1 MKLHKIVLCAA
12 IALCAGSL
20 AVAGG
25 TKESASAQPA
35 SGSSL
40 TGTYTFGGS
49 TTVQPIANGV
59 IESLVAANPGLKISY
74 EGVGSGTGL
83 KQLSAGTLS
92 LAGASRDLKQGE
104 LDSGLVPVVIA
115 KDGIAVVVNKDVS
128 VANITS
134 SDLAGIFSGSIT
146 NWNQLGG
153 KDEEIRLINRDE
165 ASGTYTSFKE
175 IVLDAAG
182 VEFSKNAIVAKEN
195 GEVAAKVASTPG
207 AIGYVGL
214 GFVEEITKSGGKALM
229 IDGIAPSADTVLDGT
244 YPVSRALYVVTNGP
258 VAAGSVEEA
267 FINYALSAR
276 GAVIVTDAGF
286 VPLD

>member
-1 MKLHKIVLCAA
+1 MKLHRIVLCTAV
-12 IALCAGSL
+12 ALCAASL
-20 AVAGG
+20 AFAGG
-25 TKESASAQPA
+25 AKESASDQPA
-35 SGSSL
+35 AGNSL

-59 IESLVAANPGLKISY
+59 IEALVAANPGLKISY

-92 LAGASRDLKQGE
+92 LAGASRDLKQSE

-134 SDLAGIFSGSIT
+134 SDLAAIFSGSIT

-153 KDEEIRLINRDE
+153 KDEEIWLINRDE

-214 GFVEEITKSGGKALM
+214 GFVEEITKAGGKALM

-244 YPVSRALYVVTNGP
+244 YPVSRALYVATNGP

-286 VPLD
+286 VPVN

>member
-1 MKLHKIVLCAA
+1 MKLHRIVLCAA
-12 IALCAGSL
+12 IALCVASL
-20 AVAGG
+20 AFAGG
-25 TKESASAQPA
+25 AKESASAQL
-35 SGSSL
+35 STGSSL
-40 TGTYTFGGS
+40 AGTYTFGGS

-59 IESLVAANPGLKISY
+59 IEALVAANPGLKISY

-92 LAGASRDLKQGE
+92 LAGASRDLKQSE

-134 SDLAGIFSGSIT
+134 SDLAAIFSGSIT

-214 GFVEEITKSGGKALM
+214 GFVEEITKAGGKALM

-244 YPVSRALYVVTNGP
+244 YPVSRALYVATKGP

-286 VPLD
+286 VPLN